1 MKPVKHHARQRFAA
15 KNVLIV
21 LFLLVFLGGLIYALY
36 PLMTG
41 VALMQESRRTVEI
54 FIHTLPANLPSS
66 IETLDEHNG
75 SSDEQMM
82 ETLYPE
88 LLASMRV
95 YNERIY
101 SEGQSSLTDA
111 RAYTEPS
118 FDLTEYGLESEVI
131 GILSIPSINLEMP
144 IYLGATYDHMAKG
157 AAHLSQTSLPI
168 GGENTNCVIAGHR
181 GWQGAP
187 YFLYLDKIVVGDE
200 VTITNLWETLTYKV
214 CEIRVIEPN
223 DIEAVLIQPGRDM
236 LTLITCHPYAS
247 GGKYRLVVYSDRI
260 DPKQQDSFP

>member
-36 PLMTG
+36 PVMTG
-41 VALMQESRRTVEI
+41 VALIHESRRIVED
-54 FIHTLPANLPSS
+54 FIHTLPANLPSD
-66 IETLDEHNG
+66 IR
-75 SSDEQMM
+75 SSDEQSDSCGEQAA
-82 ETLYPE
+82 ETPYPE
-88 LLASMRV
+88 LLAAMRE

-101 SEGQSSLTDA
+101 SEGQSGLTDA
-111 RAYTEPS
+111 WAYTEPS
-118 FDLTEYGLESEVI
+118 FDLTEYGLDSEVI
-131 GILSIPSINLEMP
+131 GVLSIPSISLEMP
-144 IYLGATYDHMAKG
+144 IYLGATYEHMAKG

-200 VTITNLWETLTYKV
+200 VTITNLWETLTYRV

-223 DIEAVLIQPGRDM
+223 DIDAVLIQPGRDM

-247 GGKYRLVVYSDRI
+247 GGRYRLVVYCERV
-260 DPKQQDSFP
+260 